1 MQSLVL
7 KCLKGRP
14 ATLCNWRGPIR
25 SEERIARN
33 ATTKI
38 VYHENWVQ
46 GLRMEEPE
54 FWKDKKVEIWNYE
67 HSSLRRRDPKLCLT
81 QRERIKESKGT
92 MKNLPVDKWVSVQG
106 KDFNSWNRYPR
117 VDGSLAWQAL
127 PTGITNRSWWVSN
140 PVA

>member
-14 ATLCNWRGPIR
+14 ATLCNWQGSTR

-54 FWKDKKVEIWNYE
+54 FWKDRKVEIWNYE
-67 HSSLRRRDPKLCLT
+67 HLSLRRRDPKLCLT
-81 QRERIKESKGT
+81 QRERIKESKET

-106 KDFNSWNRYPR
+106 KFFNSWNKYPMG
-117 VDGSLAWQAL
+117 DGSLVG
-127 PTGITNRSWWVSN
+127 PSGITKRSWVSN